1 MADKKSKRL
10 GKLARELNVGVSTIV
25 EFLHKKGVEIDTNP
39 NSKVDPDHVDLLYKQ
54 YKADIT
60 LKKETDKISS
70 LRKKE
75 KKKTI
80 SLRDMDNDE
89 DISEEK
95 PIDEET
101 DSVVHIQDLSVKEV
115 VSKKKKEE
123 PEVFKSEIS
132 KIPEPKIV
140 GKIGDLEKEEE
151 DSKVNSEKEEIVEK
165 EKQEKQEKQE
175 KSKVE
180 AKELEQKD
188 ESLVPK
194 NDESVKEEFTNI
206 EEEKPAQKKKDD
218 LVEKKV
224 DKEKLE
230 DKKSEPKE
238 KEEEK
243 AEEKLE
249 KELENKNKEN
259 LDIELV
265 ENSKPKVVKK
275 KITIVK
281 DKKEDN
287 ETVEKAEKN
296 EEQKS
301 KKEVDVYRTKVEQ
314 LSGPTVVGKIDLPAE
329 QKKKQGDNKRKKRKR
344 KRIKKDQHVNIN
356 NFKENKPVVEKNKD
370 KAKVQKRDHT
380 NKEHVNKEHNKN
392 RRRTKRQII
401 VKKDVNEED
410 VQKKVKE
417 TLARLQAKGKNKS
430 NKFKKQKKENIERK
444 HQEELAKQE
453 REKSILKVTEFITV
467 NELANMMEMPATQV
481 ISTCM
486 SLGAMVGINQRL
498 EADLLTLVA
507 EEFGYEVEFISID
520 AKEDV
525 IIEEDTPEEL
535 MSRAPIVTVMGHV
548 DHGKT
553 SFLDYVRSANVI
565 AGEAGGITQHIG
577 AYRVTLKN
585 GKEITFLDTPGH
597 QAFTAMRARGTQVT
611 DIAIIVIAA
620 DDGIMPQTE
629 EAISHALAAGV
640 SIIFAITKID
650 KPGANPE
657 KIKEQ
662 LANKNLLVEEWGG
675 KYQSKDISSKTGEG
689 IEDLLEEVLL
699 AAEILDLKA
708 NPNRLSFGT
717 VIESSLDKGR
727 GYIATILVA
736 NGTLSIGDTVL
747 AGPYYGKVKAM
758 FNERNKK
765 IKTAGPSHPALIL
778 GLNGAP
784 AAGDKFNIME
794 TEREAKEI
802 ATKREQLIREQGQR
816 TSKHL
821 TLDEI
826 GRRIAIGNFKE
837 INVII
842 KGDVDGSIEALAD
855 SLIKLSTDEIQVNV
869 IHKAVGQIVESDIML
884 ASASDAVVVGFQVRP
899 SVAARKLAEA
909 EGIEIR
915 LYSIIYDAIEEL
927 KSAMEGMLSP
937 EIKEEILGSAEIK
950 ETFKITKVGTIAGC
964 FVSEGKILREAKV
977 HVIRD
982 GIVVYTGEL
991 GSLKRYKDDV
1001 KEVRSGME
1009 CGLNIEKFNDV
1020 KVGDLVEAY
1029 LEIEV
1034 KKTL

>member
-60 LKKETDKISS
+60 LKKETEKISS

-89 DISEEK
+89 DEDISEEK
-95 PIDEET
+95 QSEEET
-101 DSVVHIQDLSVKEV
+101 DSIVHIQDLSVKEIV
-115 VSKKKKEE
+115 NKKKKEE
-123 PEVFKSEIS
+123 HEVFKSETT

-140 GKIGDLEKEEE
+140 GKISDLEKETENT
-151 DSKVNSEKEEIVEK
+151 KANSEKDERPKK
-165 EKQEKQEKQE
+165 EKQEKPIEEK
-175 KSKVE
+175 
-180 AKELEQKD
+180 KEIEQKD
-188 ESLVPK
+188 EVVVPK
-194 NDESVKEEFTNI
+194 KEESVKEESINI

-218 LVEKKV
+218 IAEEKISEK
-224 DKEKLE
+224 KLE

-238 KEEEK
+238 K

-249 KELENKNKEN
+249 KEQENKNQEN
-259 LDIELV
+259 LDITSV
-265 ENSKPKVVKK
+265 EKSKPKIVKK

-281 DKKEDN
+281 DKKEDREKI
-287 ETVEKAEKN
+287 ETVDKDDTKDES
-296 EEQKS
+296 KS
-301 KKEVDVYRTKVEQ
+301 KNQEDVYRTKVEQ
-314 LSGPTVVGKIDLPAE
+314 LSGPTVVGKIDLPAGE
-329 QKKKQGDNKRKKRKR
+329 KKKQGDNKRKKRKR

-370 KAKVQKRDHT
+370 KAKVQKKDNAKRE
-380 NKEHVNKEHNKN
+380 NNKN

-467 NELANMMEMPATQV
+467 NELANMMEVPATQV

-498 EADLLTLVA
+498 EADLLSLVA
-507 EEFGYEVEFISID
+507 DEFNYEVKFISID

-525 IIEEDTPEEL
+525 IIKEDTPEEL
-535 MSRAPIVTVMGHV
+535 VPRAPIVTVMGHV

-727 GYIATILVA
+727 GYIATVLVA
-736 NGTLSIGDTVL
+736 NGTLRIGDTVL

-784 AAGDKFNIME
+784 AAGDKFNILE

-899 SVAARKLAEA
+899 SVAARRLAEA

-927 KSAMEGMLSP
+927 KGAMEGMLSP

-950 ETFKITKVGTIAGC
+950 ETFKINKVGTIAGC
-964 FVSEGKILREAKV
+964 FVTEGKILREAKV

-1020 KVGDLVEAY
+1020 KVGDIVEAY
-1029 LEIEV
+1029 LEVEV